1 MINPTLNLKDK
12 ALAGAMFL
20 RNYAAMMAD
29 SDDPMMR
36 LSVEPHLIAAD
47 AIEQMAQENACLR
60 NQLAT
65 FQTVADTTA
74 AFDPAKEGAEHACH
88 TAFIKGTRVCLK
100 NSPQQC
106 GTVVDARTSG
116 YAVYRVF
123 VRFDSPFEEDR
134 WVKTR
139 NLEITPDK

>member
-1 MINPTLNLKDK
+1 MINPTLTLNDK

-29 SDDPMMR
+29 SGDPIMV

-47 AIEQMAQENACLR
+47 AIEQLVQENTSLR

-65 FQTVADTTA
+65 LQTA
-74 AFDPAKEGAEHACH
+74 ADPAKEGAEHTCY
-88 TAFIKGTRVCLK
+88 TTFIKGARVCLK

-106 GTVVDARTSG
+106 GTVVDTRTSG
-116 YAVYRVF
+116 CAIYRVF

>member
-1 MINPTLNLKDK
+1 MINPTLTLKDK

-29 SDDPMMR
+29 TDNPMMV

-47 AIEQMAQENACLR
+47 AIEQVVQENTCLR

-65 FQTVADTTA
+65 LQTA
-74 AFDPAKEGAEHACH
+74 ADPAKESAEHTCH
-88 TAFIKGTRVCLK
+88 TTFIKGTRVCLK
-100 NSPQQC
+100 NSPQQR
-106 GTVVDARTSG
+106 GTVVDTRTSSPALTG
-116 YAVYRVF
+116 FF
-123 VRFDSPFEEDR
+123 VRFRFPPFEEDR